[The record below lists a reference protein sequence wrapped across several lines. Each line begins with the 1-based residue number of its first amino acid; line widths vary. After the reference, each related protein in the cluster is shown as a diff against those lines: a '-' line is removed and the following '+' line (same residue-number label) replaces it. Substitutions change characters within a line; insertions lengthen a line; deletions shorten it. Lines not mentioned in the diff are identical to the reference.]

1 MSMKLMRG
9 FSGGLDVEIKNS
21 PDLRIAQVNVQ
32 TSLNKKW
39 VSQKRENQL
48 EPCGRLLG
56 SLEFCCDSSFPS

>member
-9 FSGGLDVEIKNS
+9 FSGGPDVEIEDS
-21 PDLRIAQVNVQ
+21 PNLRIPQVNVQ

-48 EPCGRLLG
+48 APCVRLLG
-56 SLEFCCDSSFPS
+56 SLVFYCDSSFTS